1 MTWQGGEGDG
11 ETVYIGEASIIKE
24 SSDVSENRLSE
35 KLGLH
40 ARPSPLWQ
48 GQLIVLF
55 VTLILAPDFDL
66 GHLFLPRIFI
76 WTLILA
82 PVYIWDTY
90 SGTNFHLGHLF
101 LPQFTFGTLIL
112 APCFSVVV
120 VAMRICIGHTL
131 QLLFFPRV
139 ARVLPSRF
147 HVEFLL
153 KILSLILPKN
163 FWFSED

>member
-1 MTWQGGEGDG
+1 MGWVGNPRQWNCYILRIHPHDVTMRRRRGDG

-76 WTLILA
+76 
-82 PVYIWDTY
+82 
-90 SGTNFHLGHLF
+90 
-101 LPQFTFGTLIL
+101 
-112 APCFSVVV
+112 
-120 VAMRICIGHTL
+120 
-131 QLLFFPRV
+131 
-139 ARVLPSRF
+139 
-147 HVEFLL
+147 
-153 KILSLILPKN
+153 
-163 FWFSED
+163 

>member
-1 MTWQGGEGDG
+1 M
-11 ETVYIGEASIIKE
+11 
-24 SSDVSENRLSE
+24 SENRLSE

-101 LPQFTFGTLIL
+101 LPWIFIWDTFSCPRFSFGTLIL
-112 APCFSVVV
+112 APIFIWDTYSGPLLLCCCCRHEDLHWSHSSTLIFPTGGQGFTFTFPC
-120 VAMRICIGHTL
+120 RIL
-131 QLLFFPRV
+131 
-139 ARVLPSRF
+139 AKDS
-147 HVEFLL
+147 FLDFT
-153 KILSLILPKN
+153 KN
-163 FWFSED
+163 FLIF